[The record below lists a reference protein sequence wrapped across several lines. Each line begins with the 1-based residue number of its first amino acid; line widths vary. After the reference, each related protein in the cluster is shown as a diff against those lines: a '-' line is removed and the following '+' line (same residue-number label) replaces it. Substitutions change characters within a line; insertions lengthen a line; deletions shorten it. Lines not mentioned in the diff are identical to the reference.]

1 MVTEA
6 ALAERENVEGWKAV
20 PVADNPSE
28 RDLEDGLS
36 GVLGG

>member
-6 ALAERENVEGWKAV
+6 AWTARENVEGWKAV
-20 PVADNPSE
+20 PVADNPNE
-28 RDLEDGLS
+28 RELETGLS